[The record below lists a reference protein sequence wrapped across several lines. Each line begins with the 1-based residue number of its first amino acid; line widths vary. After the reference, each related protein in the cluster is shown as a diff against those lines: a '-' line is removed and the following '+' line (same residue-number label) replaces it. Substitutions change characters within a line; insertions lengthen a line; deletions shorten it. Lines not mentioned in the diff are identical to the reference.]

1 MAWETD
7 LQDASFRGVAFD
19 IINTRDSMQRD
30 IAQHEYPYRDGANID
45 DLGGKPRSLQCQ
57 AVFFGD
63 DYESRLQAFM
73 AALYTRGPGEL
84 IHPVFGVMPDMLCYV
99 YQVNHEAE
107 NPDYCT
113 VDLQFLQDGLDVE
126 FFVREW
132 PLSQSDAIFNQAQ
145 GILDN
150 AATLL
155 DNAMKPLRTARQY
168 LARAKALGVT
178 ALNMVAVLGGDITG
192 FISSTTDF
200 VNFPSA
206 FMNDIQS
213 ALSLQSS
220 AAMSS
225 ISGDSAVYASAPAVV
240 IADWA
245 AVKTQADEVAALPAG
260 LVTGDVTASV
270 EMPANV
276 TTSDIRELIAMTM
289 INVAIE
295 LAQQAS
301 DLLSDETITASLSPD
316 DISLIAGDARQAV
329 QNAID
334 SVRSTW
340 AAEMESV
347 SSSATS
353 IALQYQPVIDGL
365 RDTALSLQSMAVALI
380 NARPPMIQ
388 RTVASATNLHL
399 LAHLWYGD
407 YTRAGELK
415 LLNPSLRDPNHIIPG
430 DVLNGYAE

>member
-45 DLGGKPRSLQCQ
+45 DLGAKPRSLQCQ

-132 PLSQSDAIFNQAQ
+132 PLSQADAIFNQAQ

-178 ALNMVAVLGGDITG
+178 ALNMVAVLRGDITG

-225 ISGDSAVYASAPAVV
+225 ISSDSAVYASAPAVV

-289 INVAIE
+289 ISVAIE

-340 AAEMESV
+340 AAEMETV
-347 SSSATS
+347 SSSTTS
-353 IALQYQPVIDGL
+353 IALEYEPVINGL
-365 RDTALSLQSMAVALI
+365 RDTALSLQSMATALI
-380 NARPPMIQ
+380 QARPPLIQ
-388 RTVASATNLHL
+388 RTVASAANLHL

-407 YTRAGELK
+407 YSRATELK

>member
-45 DLGGKPRSLQCQ
+45 DLGAKPHSLQCQ

-132 PLSQSDAIFNQAQ
+132 PLSQADAIFNQAQ

-168 LARAKALGVT
+168 LVRAKALGVT
-178 ALNMVAVLGGDITG
+178 ALNMVAVLRGDITG

-399 LAHLWYGD
+399 LAHQWYGD

>member
-19 IINTRDSMQRD
+19 IISTRDSVQRD
-30 IAQHEYPYRDGANID
+30 IAQHEYPYRNGANID

-63 DYESRLQAFM
+63 DYENRLQAFI
-73 AALYTRGPGEL
+73 AALDKRGPGEL
-84 IHPVFGVMPDMLCYV
+84 IHPVFGSMPDMLCYV
-99 YQVNHEAE
+99 YQVNHEAD

-113 VDLQFLQDGLDVE
+113 VDLQFLQSGLDVE

-132 PLSQSDAIFNQAQ
+132 PLSQADAIFNQAQ

-178 ALNMVAVLGGDITG
+178 ALNMVAVLRGDITG

-220 AAMSS
+220 AAISS
-225 ISGDSAVYASAPAVV
+225 ISSDSAVYASVPAVV

-276 TTSDIRELIAMTM
+276 TTSDIRELITMTL
-289 INVAIE
+289 ISVAIE

-301 DLLSDETITASLSPD
+301 DLLSDETVTAALSPD
-316 DISLIAGDARQAV
+316 DISLIAGDARQSV

-334 SVRSTW
+334 SVRVTW
-340 AAEMESV
+340 AAEMETV

-353 IALQYQPVIDGL
+353 IALEYQPVIDGL

-380 NARPPMIQ
+380 NARPPIIQ
-388 RTVASATNLHL
+388 RKVASATNLHM

-415 LLNPSLRDPNHIIPG
+415 QLNPSLRDPNHIIPG

>member
-45 DLGGKPRSLQCQ
+45 DLGAKPRSLQCQ

-73 AALYTRGPGEL
+73 AAIYTRGPGEL

-99 YQVNHEAE
+99 YQVNHEAD

-113 VDLQFLQDGLDVE
+113 VDLQFLQSGLDVE

-132 PLSQSDAIFNQAQ
+132 PLSQADAIFNQAQ

-178 ALNMVAVLGGDITG
+178 ALNMVAVLRGDITG

-225 ISGDSAVYASAPAVV
+225 ISSDSAVYASAPAVV

-276 TTSDIRELIAMTM
+276 TTGDIRELIAMTM
-289 INVAIE
+289 ISVAIE
-295 LAQQAS
+295 LAQQAA
-301 DLLSDETITASLSPD
+301 DLLSDETVTAALSPD
-316 DISLIAGDARQAV
+316 DISLITGDARRAV

-340 AAEMESV
+340 AAEMETV
-347 SSSATS
+347 SSSTTS
-353 IALQYQPVIDGL
+353 IALEYEPVINGL
-365 RDTALSLQSMAVALI
+365 RDTALSLQSMATALI
-380 NARPPMIQ
+380 QARPPLIQ
-388 RTVASATNLHL
+388 RTVASAANLHL

-407 YTRAGELK
+407 YSRATELK
-415 LLNPSLRDPNHIIPG
+415 LLNPSLRDPNNIIPG